1 MFSRPVSRRLLT
13 VTTAYLLLVVVTG
26 LLPILLSLAALVDLI
41 RWLAD
46 RRPAM
51 SLRMLVFGWLYLL
64 GEGWAIIVL
73 TVLGFLPD
81 STSTRL
87 TYRAQRAWLDWN
99 FDALTLAFALVFV
112 EEGRGAI
119 PPGPIL
125 LLSRHTSMIDTMR
138 PGRYVVRPYG
148 IKLRY
153 VLKKELLVD
162 PALDIGG
169 NRLPNYFI
177 DRSGTTADELAA
189 LRRIA
194 ESLAANEGVLI
205 YPEGTR
211 YSEEKRVEYSQR
223 WRRAGGVLGEI
234 VSGYRRVLPPRPGGT
249 LALLEASNADVVVLA
264 HRGLEGF
271 ARVSDIWGGGLVG
284 SRVELSFWRVPRS
297 AIPEDDEART
307 EWLFRLWAEVDSW
320 VVDVRGADG

>member
-1 MFSRPVSRRLLT
+1 MFSRPVPRRLVT
-13 VTTAYLLLVVVTG
+13 VITVYLLLVLVTG
-26 LLPILLSLAALVDLI
+26 LLPILLSLAVLVDLI
-41 RWLAD
+41 RWLAG
-46 RRPAM
+46 RKPAM
-51 SLRMLVFGWLYLL
+51 SLRMLVFGWVYLL
-64 GEGWAIIVL
+64 GEGWAIIL
-73 TVLGFLPD
+73 LAILGLLPE
-81 STSTRL
+81 STATRL
-87 TYRAQRAWLDWN
+87 TYRAQRAWLNWN
-99 FDALTLAFALVFV
+99 FDALTLAFSLVFI
-112 EEGRGAI
+112 EEGGEAI

-125 LLSRHTSMIDTMR
+125 LLSRHCSMIDTML
-138 PGRYVVRPYG
+138 PARYVVRPYG

-194 ESLAANEGVLI
+194 QSLAADEGVLI

-211 YSEEKRVEYSQR
+211 YTEEKRVEYARR

-234 VSGYRRVLPPRPGGT
+234 ASGYRRVLPPRPGGT
-249 LALLEASNADVVVLA
+249 LALLDASTADVVILA

-271 ARVSDIWGGGLVG
+271 ARVSDMWAGGLVG
-284 SRVELSFWRVPRS
+284 SEVEVSFWRVPRS
-297 AIPEDDEART
+297 TIPEDDDART
-307 EWLFRLWAEVDSW
+307 EWLFRLWTEVDSW
-320 VVDVRGADG
+320 VVGGKAGGG